1 MRGASAGKKLGTPPP
16 MAKHGVVFEGLLDP
30 RVPGYVQVLR
40 EHGGLYDGLYI
51 PCAYE
56 GRQCVKRVADESPLC
71 PSRPRTPPEKGELSS
86 EVKGAWDAY
95 FAENDLSAE
104 AVVSEA
110 WVAPDDDASS
120 ATSSSC
126 SESSRRE

>member
-1 MRGASAGKKLGTPPP
+1 M
-16 MAKHGVVFEGLLDP
+16 
-30 RVPGYVQVLR
+30 
-40 EHGGLYDGLYI
+40 YDGLYI
-51 PCAYE
+51 PCTYE

-86 EVKGAWDAY
+86 DVKGAWDAY

-104 AVVSEA
+104 AVVSDA
-110 WVAPDDDASS
+110 WAAPDDGASS
-120 ATSSSC
+120 AASSSC